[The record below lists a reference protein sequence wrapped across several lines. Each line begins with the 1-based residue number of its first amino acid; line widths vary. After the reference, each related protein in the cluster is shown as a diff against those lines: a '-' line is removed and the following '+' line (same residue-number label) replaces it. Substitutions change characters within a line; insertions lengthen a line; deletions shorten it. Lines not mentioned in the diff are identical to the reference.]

1 MQKQTKAA
9 ARMWRVELES
19 GEAFTVTAET
29 RGEAIK
35 KGLAFRPRAT
45 RLHKCENV
53 AALIAAGKI

>member
-1 MQKQTKAA
+1 
-9 ARMWRVELES
+9 MWRVELES